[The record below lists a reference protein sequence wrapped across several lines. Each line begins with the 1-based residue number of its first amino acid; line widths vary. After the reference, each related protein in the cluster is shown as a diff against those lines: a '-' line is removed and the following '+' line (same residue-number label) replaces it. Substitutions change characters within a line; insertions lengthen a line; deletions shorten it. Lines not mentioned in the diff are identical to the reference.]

1 MFFPNFLL
9 TTSETMS
16 NYYLKTGYIQVASR
30 VAEAFSPMGGGGGR
44 GLAPTQEKKRFKIQP
59 HGIFADGGEGAQCPH
74 KKQKDLRS

>member
-30 VAEAFSPMGGGGGR
+30 VAEAFSPMGGGGG
-44 GLAPTQEKKRFKIQP
+44 
-59 HGIFADGGEGAQCPH
+59 GGGGGA
-74 KKQKDLRS
+74 